1 MFAGIGAYLY
11 ESVAYPARIP
21 RKILFPLAYTRNGRP
36 SESWKYLDME
46 PSKPRTV
53 LDAVRENIRLR
64 HYSLRTEKAYLGWVR
79 RYIRFCN
86 LRHPRELGTAEIST
100 FLTHLAVDL
109 KVTASTQN
117 QALQSLIFLY
127 RDVLQIDL
135 PDISTVVRASK
146 PQRLPVILTQDEVRR
161 VFSHLRGRAR
171 LIVGLLYGGGLR
183 LQEALMLRVKD
194 LDLERRELMVRHGKG
209 GKDRVSV
216 IPADLVSPLRDH
228 LKSLNAW
235 YERERAAGSPGVSMP
250 NALKVKYQSGQ
261 TSWAWQ
267 WVFPSR
273 TYCTDPYDGRLVR
286 HHIHPRTL
294 QRTVQDAIARA
305 GITKPAGCHTF
316 RHCFATHLL
325 ESGYDIR
332 SVQELLGHSDV
343 KTTMIYTHVLNRGGR
358 AVRSPLD
365 GLI

>member
-1 MFAGIGAYLY
+1 MD
-11 ESVAYPARIP
+11 
-21 RKILFPLAYTRNGRP
+21 P
-36 SESWKYLDME
+36 SR
-46 PSKPRTV
+46 PRTI

-64 HYSLRTEKAYLGWVR
+64 HYSLSTEKAYLGWVR

-86 LRHPRELGTAEIST
+86 RRHPRDLGAAEIST
-100 FLTHLAVDL
+100 FLTHLAIDL

-117 QALQSLIFLY
+117 QALQALIFLY
-127 RDVLQIDL
+127 REVLQIDL

-146 PQRLPVILTQDEVRR
+146 PPRLPVVLTQEEVAL

-171 LIVGLLYGGGLR
+171 LIVGLLYGSGLR
-183 LQEALMLRVKD
+183 LQEALTLRVKD
-194 LDLERRELMVRHGKG
+194 LDFERREVMVRSGKG

-216 IPADLVSPLRDH
+216 ISSNLVAPLRDH
-228 LKSLNAW
+228 VSSLNAW
-235 YERERAAGSPGVSMP
+235 YQRERTAKGPGVSMP
-250 NALKVKYQSGQ
+250 NALGAKYKGGQ

-273 TYCTDPYDGRLVR
+273 TYCRDPYDGAWVR
-286 HHIHPRTL
+286 HHVHPRTL
-294 QRTVQDAIARA
+294 QRTVQSAVARA

-325 ESGYDIR
+325 EAGYDIR

-358 AVRSPLD
+358 AVKSPLD